1 MGLACLQLVGSRISR
16 NADLEPLKK
25 VDFAL
30 KIWGNVTPVLLAGG
44 FQADSAK
51 REVEEYKDYDV
62 MIVLGRYYI
71 SYPDLPFRIQNGLE
85 LSKYDRSTFYNADSA
100 EGYTDQPFSKA

>member
-1 MGLACLQLVGSRISR
+1 MACLQLVGSRISR

-30 KIWGNVTPVLLAGG
+30 KIWGNVTPVLLASG

-100 EGYTDQPFSKA
+100 EG